1 MDANTSLSNVE
12 DNTIDGERRRLRNR
26 NTPRLVS
33 ELTEALSNLKTG
45 DIEEPEVVEGHVVGG
60 PGPSKVCQ
68 VNMPDPPAA
77 VNFEDEN
84 GVDDAGAFKDAC
96 AKLDRL
102 IWNEEDLPFFISQV
116 EIKLKASGVKNNFTK
131 FQALSQ
137 VLPPRVQNE
146 VKSLLV
152 MQETDFPNG
161 DAYKKLKHEVIRI
174 FGPRPEASFER
185 ALGRTLTDKPSMLA
199 RALVNDVCKRGLNC
213 PCCPS
218 NVLALWKRSLPLN
231 VRAGIAHASKSFSK
245 DNFNEV
251 TQLADDIFAQT
262 SAPTVNAMRVAAVAP
277 SMDETLPALEYPVGE
292 VNAMARG
299 RGGRGFRGGRN
310 RGRGRGN
317 RGGSGSSGSGAG
329 GQQQPQQTHSGPRQY
344 KGTKH
349 PDLPPGDWTG
359 CQMHFR
365 WGRQANFCTEP
376 STCPWRNVFTPKQ
389 NKN

>member
-1 MDANTSLSNVE
+1 M
-12 DNTIDGERRRLRNR
+12 
-26 NTPRLVS
+26 
-33 ELTEALSNLKTG
+33 
-45 DIEEPEVVEGHVVGG
+45 
-60 PGPSKVCQ
+60 
-68 VNMPDPPAA
+68 PPAV

-102 IWNEEDLPFFISQV
+102 VWNEEDLPFFISQV
-116 EIKLKASGVKNNFTK
+116 EIKLKSCGVKNNYTK

-146 VKSLLV
+146 VKQLLI
-152 MQETDFPNG
+152 MQESDFPDN
-161 DAYKKLKHEVIRI
+161 DAYKKLKREVIRI

-185 ALGRTLTDKPSMLA
+185 ALTRTLTDKPSMLA
-199 RALVNDVCKRGLNC
+199 RALVSDVCKQQLNC
-213 PCCPS
+213 RCCPA
-218 NVLALWKRSLPLN
+218 NVLALWKRQLPLG
-231 VRAGIAHASKSFSK
+231 VRAGIAHVSKTFNK

-262 SAPTVNAMRVAAVAP
+262 HTQPSVNAMKVAEAA
-277 SMDETLPALEYPVGE
+277 STDLNETQPALPYAVGE
-292 VNAMARG
+292 VNALSRG
-299 RGGRGFRGGRN
+299 RGGRGFRGRF

-317 RGGSGSSGSGAG
+317 RGGGNASGGG
-329 GQQQPQQTHSGPRQY
+329 GQSQSNQSNPQSGPRQY

-376 STCPWRNVFTPKQ
+376 STCPWRNVFTPKN
-389 NKN
+389 NK